1 MLSSLLSF
9 ILLAISYQATTSSAL
24 PSHRPLSSKPA
35 AFFLAGDSTTATQS
49 SGGGGWGD
57 GFINTTLHN
66 GATGKNFG
74 HNGATT
80 VSFRAGGD
88 WSWVLGNASASL
100 PSYNPYVTIQ
110 FGHNDQKPA
119 ANISIAEFT
128 ANLVQFVKDVR
139 NVPATP
145 ILVTSLSRRNYENT
159 TDGPRIVENLAD
171 VTAAAINAAQQAGC
185 TYINLN
191 QASENYLNEIGPD
204 DAYTYNLN
212 PTDYTH
218 LNDEG
223 SIVFGNLVAVL
234 MNQNVTGVGEYVSP
248 EEEIAEAISEGVY
261 YFPEG
266 CEGEFC

>member
-1 MLSSLLSF
+1 MVNEEPQVD
-9 ILLAISYQATTSSAL
+9 IALAVQCPPNNKWTV
-24 PSHRPLSSKPA
+24 A
-35 AFFLAGDSTTATQS
+35 AEAFS
-49 SGGGGWGD
+49 GWGD

-100 PSYNPYVTIQ
+100 PSYDPYVTIQ
-110 FGHNDQKPA
+110 FGHNDQKPT
-119 ANISIAEFT
+119 ANISIPEFT
-128 ANLVQFVKDVR
+128 ANLVQFVTDVR

-171 VTAAAINAAQQAGC
+171 VTAAAIDAAQQAGC
-185 TYINLN
+185 EYINLN
-191 QASENYLNEIGPD
+191 QASEKYLNEIGPD

-223 SIVFGNLVAVL
+223 SIVFGNLVAML
-234 MNQNVTGVGEYVSP
+234 MDQNVTGVGEYVSP
-248 EEEIAEAISEGVY
+248 EEEIAQALSEGLSGRDMCTKRSY
-261 YFPEG
+261 E
-266 CEGEFC
+266 EMLSSRSLEFDLLIGD

>member
-1 MLSSLLSF
+1 MFSSLPLNLYF
-9 ILLAISYQATTSSAL
+9 FVPLVTHTGAL
-24 PSHRPLSSKPA
+24 PHTGSNSQKPA
-35 AFFLAGDSTTATQS
+35 AFFLAGDSTTAIQS

-74 HNGATT
+74 HDGATT

-100 PSYNPYVTIQ
+100 ANYEPYVTIQ

-139 NVPATP
+139 NVQATP
-145 ILVTSLSRRNYENT
+145 ILVTSLSRRNFENT

-171 VTAAAINAAQQAGC
+171 VTAAAINAAREANC

-191 QASENYLNEIGPD
+191 QASEDYLNAIGPT
-204 DAYTYNLN
+204 DAYTYNLD

-223 SIVFGNLVAVL
+223 SIVFGNLVAMLLDESVPA
-234 MNQNVTGVGEYVSP
+234 VGNYVSP
-248 EEEIAEAISEGVY
+248 EKQIAEDLMKGVY
-261 YFPEG
+261 YFPPG